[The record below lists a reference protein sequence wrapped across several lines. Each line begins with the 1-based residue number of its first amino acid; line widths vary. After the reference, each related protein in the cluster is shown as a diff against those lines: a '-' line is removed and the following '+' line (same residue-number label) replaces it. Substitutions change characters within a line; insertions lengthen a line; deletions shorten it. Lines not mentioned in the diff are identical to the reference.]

1 MNSFRYSFPCAF
13 AACCIALNAAEPPAR
28 VKMRDVITHDE
39 IVESAKKAREEM
51 PAPVFTPATGED
63 PSVANKLGDLISRS
77 DVLCY
82 RGQATLVPKRAVL
95 HIPKS
100 MADRIGMV
108 DGARLGSWTEF
119 LNANRAWIRTV
130 PVTRIQAEGND
141 PMPEATLKSFQ
152 KEQRLVVATYQDGP
166 ISVLPLKVPE
176 PEPVAG
182 TPAANPPGP
191 VVVTSADPVTQPTT
205 ATQP

>member
-1 MNSFRYSFPCAF
+1 
-13 AACCIALNAAEPPAR
+13 
-28 VKMRDVITHDE
+28 
-39 IVESAKKAREEM
+39 
-51 PAPVFTPATGED
+51 
-63 PSVANKLGDLISRS
+63 
-77 DVLCY
+77 
-82 RGQATLVPKRAVL
+82 
-95 HIPKS
+95 
-100 MADRIGMV
+100 
-108 DGARLGSWTEF
+108 
-119 LNANRAWIRTV
+119 
-130 PVTRIQAEGND
+130 
-141 PMPEATLKSFQ
+141 MPEATLKSFQ